1 MKNTTITLNVDF
13 IGGLAPLSQAEEIA
27 LNEYFK
33 NKKIKYEPKKN
44 IKRANNI
51 GRKLEKA

>member
-33 NKKIKYEPKKN
+33 SKKIKNEPKKN
-44 IKRANNI
+44 VKRANI
-51 GRKLEKA
+51 IEIKLEKA